1 VIDELVTDEKL
12 PRPTHGSQQWQFSLR
27 GMMVTVAVVSLYLAA
42 CVALVREMGRRDS
55 ISVVMM
61 IPAIL
66 MGASFG
72 IVMGHFWSR
81 RRRGSVLF
89 RLRYRFKGALDWFSP
104 VLVPVFALIYVALEE
119 LLVGPPPANEFPR
132 HFARVML
139 LFWTVQSACF
149 VPRKMSQSL
158 LLCEN
163 GIAFGSVGFTPW
175 EKVAPRA
182 SVLFDGEG
190 NLVIHYGSSSIFAT
204 VLPEQREAVEEL
216 LNRKLTNSD

>member
-1 VIDELVTDEKL
+1 
-12 PRPTHGSQQWQFSLR
+12 
-27 GMMVTVAVVSLYLAA
+27 MVTVAVVSLYLAA
-42 CVALVREMGRRDS
+42 CVALVRDMGRRES
-55 ISVVMM
+55 ISVVVM

-66 MGASFG
+66 IGASFG
-72 IVMGHFWSR
+72 IVAGQFWSR
-81 RRRGSVLF
+81 HRRGSVLF
-89 RLRYRFKGALDWFSP
+89 RLRYRYEGPLDWFSP
-104 VLVPVFALIYVALEE
+104 VLVPVFALVYVALED

-190 NLVIHYGSSSIFAT
+190 TVVIRYGSSSIFAT
-204 VLPEQREAVEEL
+204 VPPEQRQSVEAVLKERLGKHSGSPGSQLACPEP
-216 LNRKLTNSD
+216 RSGSA